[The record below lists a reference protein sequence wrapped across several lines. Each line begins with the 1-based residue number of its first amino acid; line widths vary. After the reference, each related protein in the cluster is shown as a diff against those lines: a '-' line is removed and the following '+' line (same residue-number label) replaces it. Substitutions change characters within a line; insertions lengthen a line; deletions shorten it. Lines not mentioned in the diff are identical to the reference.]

1 MPHSFRVSQPRRH
14 IHNLHALCGISLG
27 ILCLGMPL
35 WSVASGDTRPNG
47 SAEAPYRTGVT
58 VTEALQ
64 KRFPQV
70 NYQDLHRLE
79 EKQALDLKI
88 VTTVGEGL
96 NRVGDEFYAKLSRD
110 YTHNGQLILPKGT
123 IVHGSIVD
131 ITGAKRMARDGH
143 MSMKFDYL
151 ITPDG
156 REIPIEGAGNTADG
170 KVKAGAKVVA
180 TSAGY
185 ALGGGVI
192 GAVTALKYGGLA
204 LVAATNG
211 YSLAIGAGV
220 GAVGGL
226 AYNLLREGESA
237 LLQTGTEMKIKLKEG
252 MVLPSMTMPDL
263 SEEDIRLS
271 GLDVKLLGFQLAKDP
286 FGENKEITLTLDV
299 SNATPY
305 SFSVMDMAVG
315 DEDGRTF
322 YASPFG
328 DTGLWFSKID
338 PNTRLKGNLSFN
350 VDDPT
355 QQLYL
360 IFYKRY
366 THQILSKIA
375 LNDRSVP
382 LVASKKKR

>member
-1 MPHSFRVSQPRRH
+1 
-14 IHNLHALCGISLG
+14 
-27 ILCLGMPL
+27 
-35 WSVASGDTRPNG
+35 
-47 SAEAPYRTGVT
+47 
-58 VTEALQ
+58 
-64 KRFPQV
+64 
-70 NYQDLHRLE
+70 
-79 EKQALDLKI
+79 
-88 VTTVGEGL
+88 
-96 NRVGDEFYAKLSRD
+96 
-110 YTHNGQLILPKGT
+110 
-123 IVHGSIVD
+123 
-131 ITGAKRMARDGH
+131 
-143 MSMKFDYL
+143 
-151 ITPDG
+151 
-156 REIPIEGAGNTADG
+156 
-170 KVKAGAKVVA
+170 
-180 TSAGY
+180 
-185 ALGGGVI
+185 
-192 GAVTALKYGGLA
+192 
-204 LVAATNG
+204 
-211 YSLAIGAGV
+211 
-220 GAVGGL
+220 
-226 AYNLLREGESA
+226 
-237 LLQTGTEMKIKLKEG
+237 
-252 MVLPSMTMPDL
+252 
-263 SEEDIRLS
+263 
-271 GLDVKLLGFQLAKDP
+271 LAKDP